1 MNNPH
6 YNPYPGAI
14 GPKPNQT
21 LAIVSLV
28 SGIIGLVL
36 CGGLVS
42 PIAVITGIMAR
53 KRAASNPM
61 QYGGAE
67 IALVGLILGIIGSII
82 LIFVLLYI
90 AFVFIL
96 GVGIALSN

>member
-53 KRAASNPM
+53 KRAA
-61 QYGGAE
+61 
-67 IALVGLILGIIGSII
+67 
-82 LIFVLLYI
+82 
-90 AFVFIL
+90 
-96 GVGIALSN
+96 